1 MAKLRLRLDELTVES
16 FRTDGEAEPEK
27 GTVLAAELPPSYPRT
42 SCGRTCDGTCLTVC
56 TCPGFREE

>member
-1 MAKLRLRLDELTVES
+1 MAKLRLRLDELSVES
-16 FRTDGEAEPEK
+16 FRTSPEGEAAK

-42 SCGRTCDGTCLTVC
+42 SCGRTCDGTCFTDC